1 MKHQAGRGIMPGPD
15 GEDSVPSESVAIKL
29 PTGANETGKSM
40 PSPRTGFSPQPS
52 PRGEG
57 KKAWQV
63 SAVIIIVIPDFHP
76 ICEDVPVCMHGVY
89 MLSCRLT

>member
-1 MKHQAGRGIMPGPD
+1 MDDILKQLDLLGDVHVPL
-15 GEDSVPSESVAIKL
+15 PSEAAEKKKKPKTSGKKKL
-29 PTGANETGKSM
+29 
-40 PSPRTGFSPQPS
+40 RV
-52 PRGEG
+52 RG